1 MDTLEEIKSANKM
14 LGDFL
19 KAGDPR
25 GISECYSVKPK
36 LMAPNMK
43 AIKGKRAIAKFWQGI
58 LDMGVK
64 SINLRTLEVEKL
76 GRTAIETGVATLKG
90 TKGKV
95 IDNLDYVVVWKKE
108 GKNWKMYWDIFNSN
122 SPT

>member
-19 KAGDPR
+19 KAGDPQE
-25 GISECYSVKPK
+25 ISECCSVKPK

-95 IDNLDYVVVWKKE
+95 IDTLDYVVVWKKE
-108 GKNWKMYWDIFNSN
+108 GKTWKMYWDIFNSN

>member
-1 MDTLEEIKSANKM
+1 
-14 LGDFL
+14 
-19 KAGDPR
+19 
-25 GISECYSVKPK
+25 
-36 LMAPNMK
+36 
-43 AIKGKRAIAKFWQGI
+43 
-58 LDMGVK
+58 MGVK

-95 IDNLDYVVVWKKE
+95 IDTLDYVVVCKKE
-108 GKNWKMYWDIFNSN
+108 GKTWKMYWDIFNSN